1 MKKLLLTLAITL
13 FMYSS
18 SYCASAAS
26 IGNSV
31 TNQAN
36 TWSEP
41 QTFNAQVNCSSNVN
55 ITGNLN
61 TGQKI
66 WQLLTPAC
74 TVFAVAQDTWT
85 FSVDGDVD
93 LELKISI
100 QGSTTVDGSTV
111 ALRFNGDSTYNY
123 TSMMHRGTNI
133 FSSTNACYIPLTGG
147 GINCSNAIAFVTL
160 DSSYGIQRS
169 LLSRGYSVENVNTYL
184 YVIGGTWKDTAS
196 NIASL
201 SLSAFSSAFSTGTV
215 INVWKRQ

>member
-1 MKKLLLTLAITL
+1 ML
-13 FMYSS
+13 FMHSS

-26 IGNSV
+26 IGNNV

-74 TVFAVAQDTWT
+74 TVFATNVDTWT
-85 FSVDGDVD
+85 FTVNGDVD
-93 LELKISI
+93 LELKIAI

-111 ALRFNGDSTYNY
+111 ALRFNGDDTLNY
-123 TSMMHRGTNI
+123 TNVIYKFGS
-133 FSSTNACYIPLTGG
+133 SSTTTSSTSTANIMLTGG
-147 GINCSNAIAFVTL
+147 GVNCSNAVAFIALDKLAGIPRSVLCSGYTREAVGVFVY
-160 DSSYGIQRS
+160 SS
-169 LLSRGYSVENVNTYL
+169 
-184 YVIGGTWKDTAS
+184 GGTWMNTGS
-196 NIASL
+196 NITSVSVFAISAS
-201 SLSAFSSAFSTGTV
+201 FSTGTV